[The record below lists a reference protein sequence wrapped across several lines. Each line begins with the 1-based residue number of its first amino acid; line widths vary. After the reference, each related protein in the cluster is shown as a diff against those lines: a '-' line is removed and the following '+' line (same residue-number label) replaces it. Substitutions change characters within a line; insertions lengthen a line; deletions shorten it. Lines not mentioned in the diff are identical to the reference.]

1 MLGLLCSAV
10 YVKRVG
16 VSTIV
21 NGEAHYILV
30 GMVSSSWFQN
40 EKEELLLIPT
50 ASSDTQS
57 SLLACRPVAATWP

>member
-16 VSTIV
+16 VSTTV
-21 NGEAHYILV
+21 NGEAHYIFI
-30 GMVSSSWFQN
+30 GMSSWFQN

-57 SLLACRPVAATWP
+57 SLLACRPVTATWP

>member
-21 NGEAHYILV
+21 NGEAHYIFI
-30 GMVSSSWFQN
+30 GMSSWFQN

-57 SLLACRPVAATWP
+57 SLLACRPVTATWP

>member
-21 NGEAHYILV
+21 NGEAHYIFI
-30 GMVSSSWFQN
+30 GMSSWFQN